1 MPHLHR
7 RAALL
12 AGAALL
18 FPAVAHADEA
28 VQPERSYLPTD
39 IVVTGN
45 GESDY
50 GTQDGSTYR
59 RASAISPRTSW
70 KISRSAS

>member
-18 FPAVAHADEA
+18 FPAVAHADDDA
-28 VQPERSYLPTD
+28 QPAEDELMSAGKG
-39 IVVTGN
+39 GN
-45 GESDY
+45 
-50 GTQDGSTYR
+50 
-59 RASAISPRTSW
+59 A
-70 KISRSAS
+70 